1 MNVKIED
8 ISSIKKKLSFEV
20 PVETVDAEFAKAFQK
35 LAKTAK
41 VPGFRPGKVP
51 RSVLERQYS
60 GQIEAQVFEGLVS
73 ETFFKAIIDNKI
85 DAVSPP
91 EVVDNGIVKAGQP
104 FVYEAEVE
112 VRPEIQA
119 KDYVGLELKKESLV
133 VNDAEV
139 DARLDEMR
147 KSKAIVATSERTVAQ
162 MGDIAIIDFEGFVD
176 GEAFAHGKAEG
187 HHLELGSNTFIPG
200 FEEQVVG
207 LECGQTKDVE
217 VTFPESY
224 GNKELAG
231 KPAVFKVTL
240 REIKEQVLPEL
251 DEEFAKDAGLESIED
266 LRTKI
271 LESITSQESDRIEK
285 DFRERL
291 SDALIEAN
299 PIDLPETMVE
309 SQLEYMLQNLQNR
322 MQSQGMRLED
332 MGINAASFK
341 QIYREIAVK
350 QVKSSLIMEAIA
362 LQENLKVE
370 EDDIKDK
377 LDEIIET
384 SGAPK
389 EMVLN
394 FYSSDEKRRGLV
406 SQLAEEK
413 VVAFL
418 SGKAKIEMVDKQSLD
433 QAQMAE
439 E

>member
-1 MNVKIED
+1 MKHEVTKLQNSQTE
-8 ISSIKKKLSFEV
+8 ISMVFE
-20 PVETVDAEFAKAFQK
+20 ENEWKQATKKAFDK
-35 LAKTAK
+35 IVANLE
-41 VPGFRPGKVP
+41 VPGFRKGHVP
-51 RSVLERQYS
+51 EAIAKARIDNTKMYNTAIDSLLSDAYRNVVAEEKIVPWARPNVEVTKMSETELEIKISVLT
-60 GQIEAQVFEGLVS
+60 A
-73 ETFFKAIIDNKI
+73 
-85 DAVSPP
+85 P
-91 EVVDNGIVKAGQP
+91 EVKLGQYKGHHVDKKIPTVSKEQIDD
-104 FVYEAEVE
+104 EIK
-112 VRPEIQA
+112 RIQA
-119 KDYVGLELKKESLV
+119 QNAEIILKDGPAAIGDTV
-133 VNDAEV
+133 V
-139 DARLDEMR
+139 
-147 KSKAIVATSERTVAQ
+147 
-162 MGDIAIIDFEGFVD
+162 IDFEGFVD

>member
-1 MNVKIED
+1 MNIKVED
-8 ISSIKKKLSFEV
+8 ISSIKKKLSFEI
-20 PVETVDAEFAKAFQK
+20 PIEDVDAEFGKAYNK

-51 RSVLERQYS
+51 RSVLERQYG
-60 GQIEAQVFEGLVS
+60 GQIEGQVFEGLVS
-73 ETFFKAIIDNKI
+73 ASFFKAIVDNKI

-91 EVVDNGIVKAGQP
+91 EVIDNGSLKIGQP

-112 VRPEIQA
+112 VRPAVEA
-119 KDYVGLELKKESLV
+119 KNYVGLELKKESFV
-133 VNDAEV
+133 VDDAEV
-139 DARLDEMR
+139 DARLAEMR
-147 KSKAIVATSERTVAQ
+147 KSKAKVATSERNVAQ
-162 MGDIAIIDFEGFVD
+162 VGDIAVIDFEGFID

-200 FEEQVVG
+200 FEDQVAG
-207 LECGQTKDVE
+207 LECGQCKDIE

-224 GNKELAG
+224 GNKDLAG
-231 KPAVFKVTL
+231 KPAVFKVCL
-240 REIKEQVLPEL
+240 KEIKEQVLPEL
-251 DEEFAKDAGLESIED
+251 DDEFAKEAGLESMAD
-266 LRTKI
+266 LRAKI
-271 LESITSQESDRIEK
+271 LESIASQEAERIEK
-285 DFRERL
+285 DFHERMT
-291 SDALIEAN
+291 DALIEAN
-299 PIDLPETMVE
+299 PIELPESMVE
-309 SQLEYMLQNLQNR
+309 SQLDYMLQNLQNR
-322 MQSQGMRLED
+322 MQAQGMRLED
-332 MGINAASFK
+332 MGINAESFK
-341 QIYREIAVK
+341 KIYREIAAK

-362 LQENLKVE
+362 IQENLKID
-370 EDDIKDK
+370 EDEIKDK

-389 EMVLN
+389 EAVIN

-406 SQLAEEK
+406 SQMAEEK